1 MSFQKFKTF
10 FIRIRREA
18 TNLVQIL
25 LKLSY
30 PELRELI
37 LGLTALL
44 AEEVVSVVEE
54 VDTVTEDMASVT

>member
-25 LKLSY
+25 LKPSY